1 MMLRRTCWGK
11 GGGCLGEE
19 EAPSAEIV
27 YKQITFIVNIKKKQ
41 IRLFF
46 SHKAKPT
53 KTAKYTHETYRQ
65 EKEISH

>member
-1 MMLRRTCWGK
+1 M
-11 GGGCLGEE
+11 GEE